1 MILMMFSSVQPGRH
15 HLNKTCSVGAA
26 VWAASGGSWPLHL
39 GGVGRFWP
47 GRRANRT
54 QWWAADAD
62 LHRWPS
68 QLEFLKKTK
77 ITGLKQSLILKQLN
91 SWTRIILTIIFGWGR
106 WKKNIELESGMALFP
121 SYTSFS
127 RYHARLG
134 GSSWLWQQHAASLLG
149 NAKHD
154 PHIVELWGW
163 YRPQTWREIQGG
175 FR

>member
-15 HLNKTCSVGAA
+15 HLNKKCSVGAA
-26 VWAASGGSWPLHL
+26 VSAASGGSWPLHL

-77 ITGLKQSLILKQLN
+77 ISGLKQSLILKQLN

-106 WKKNIELESGMALFP
+106 WKEISLAWIWHGSISIIYILLQVSCEAWGLKLVMATTRGEFVGE
-121 SYTSFS
+121 
-127 RYHARLG
+127 R
-134 GSSWLWQQHAASLLG
+134 
-149 NAKHD
+149 
-154 PHIVELWGW
+154 
-163 YRPQTWREIQGG
+163 QTWPSHRGAVRLVPATDLWEIHGG